1 MATPGARPGACEVVL
16 PAGDAEGNV
25 VVQMQ
30 RAVSAKH
37 VKSWGAIFHANVLK
51 TLAAALRRPEC
62 AALSLFFPPN
72 SWGWRPPKSE
82 TKTNRA
88 AHFVRHWPLNPRV
101 LAATSR
107 SQHSQAGRKEMPVV
121 GIRYVPFISFEHN
134 TFCGALSYGFK
145 RSVAWFRPNTNLLRL

>member
-1 MATPGARPGACEVVL
+1 MAVASGVGRGSARTVTWQPPGARPGACEVVL

-62 AALSLFFPPN
+62 AALSLFFPPIAE
-72 SWGWRPPKSE
+72 GGARQ
-82 TKTNRA
+82 
-88 AHFVRHWPLNPRV
+88 NPRQKPIG
-101 LAATSR
+101 L
-107 SQHSQAGRKEMPVV
+107 
-121 GIRYVPFISFEHN
+121 PF
-134 TFCGALSYGFK
+134 C
-145 RSVAWFRPNTNLLRL
+145 